1 MSYDY
6 SSESNS
12 LDLVNPY
19 VFQNRILF
27 ASGTALLL
35 TSLYIFFKAQ
45 QALQLSLIGK
55 SILFCLLGIGL
66 SCVAVSL
73 FAKAMQRLKFY
84 FGRDKP
90 SSLATDVPL
99 GTTGSSEQ
107 AIHLQSLLRQRAL
120 AYAEPQGAL
129 QSVLYHRFPKLLTAP
144 IWVQNFANQYFLNLC
159 TVLATFLSF
168 LIAWFFAK
176 EGVTETWVSLI
187 YFLASVFWLI
197 KPYSTVQRQS
207 LTMSHLIMLM
217 VAAIMLPILLGLLAT
232 MLPSLLGLTFH
243 TQIFVLLG
251 CATISSLLLL
261 CAALGQTTDTPIT
274 QVSNELLR
282 VSMSSPPATLFQEI
296 ERIQQMQWT
305 DNIPNRCYSRLEPST
320 PVTSLGG
327 SFAGDL
333 LQETQPMPIQGRNT
347 SDTHSIFADS
357 SRKFLGFS
365 DVFAVFLIGVSIL
378 FILIFVNG
386 FNTQHS
392 SQYISPD
399 KMLTPSISSNLK
411 NKVNIATNISENS
424 MPKSTAQSK
433 LLINWSMQNW
443 SLLTGAFMMISAAL
457 FCLKNAAYLWGRF
470 DFKSNLLWVT
480 VQGNYQTATLGT
492 GNNFSGQMHTENKFV
507 RVEDM
512 TVNIWRTCIE
522 SVCFGANSPRQV
534 TSMFA
539 TQKEAKDLVNDL
551 LTYINGQSILTVPQ
565 SDRDRYKMSTL
576 FQAEQIL
583 KTGKSVANSI
593 DAVNFHTDTLLQ
605 NDTTTPS
612 KTIHNILNTLN
623 ALEPTDIEHPNNSDA
638 LINLDTPVEIS
649 DIQIDEVVSPFKF
662 CSVCG
667 ARHLLS
673 AKFCSKCG
681 AVV

>member
-55 SILFCLLGIGL
+55 SIFFCLLGIGL

-99 GTTGSSEQ
+99 GMTGNSEQ

-144 IWVQNFANQYFLNLC
+144 IWVQNFANQYFLNVC

-187 YFLASVFWLI
+187 YFLVSVFWLI
-197 KPYSTVQRQS
+197 KPYSTVQKQS

-232 MLPSLLGLTFH
+232 RLPSLLGLTFH

-251 CATISSLLLL
+251 CTLISSLLLL

-320 PVTSLGG
+320 PITSLGG
-327 SFAGDL
+327 NFTGDL
-333 LQETQPMPIQGRNT
+333 LQETQPMPVQGRNT
-347 SDTHSIFADS
+347 SDTQSIFADS

-386 FNTQHS
+386 FANSFSFNNQYSSQHS
-392 SQYISPD
+392 TQYLNQYTSTE
-399 KMLTPSISSNLK
+399 KMSMTPPVLSNLK
-411 NKVNIATNISENS
+411 NKTTTNITDYQN
-424 MPKSTAQSK
+424 STAKNTTQPR
-433 LLINWSMQNW
+433 LLIDWTAQNW

-470 DFKSNLLWVT
+470 DFKSNILWVT

-551 LTYINGQSILTVPQ
+551 LAYINGQSILTAPQ

-576 FQAEQIL
+576 FQAEHIL
-583 KTGKSVANSI
+583 KTGKP
-593 DAVNFHTDTLLQ
+593 AVNPIDVVNCHTDTLLQ
-605 NDTTTPS
+605 NDTTVSP
-612 KTIHNILNTLN
+612 KTIHNTLNT
-623 ALEPTDIEHPNNSDA
+623 P
-638 LINLDTPVEIS
+638 LDDLDVSVMMPEL
-649 DIQIDEVVSPFKF
+649 QADEVVLQFKF

-667 ARHLLS
+667 TRHLLN

>member
-35 TSLYIFFKAQ
+35 TSLYIFFEAQ
-45 QALQLSLIGK
+45 QALKLSLIGK
-55 SILFCLLGIGL
+55 SILLCLLGIGL
-66 SCVAVSL
+66 SCVATSL

-99 GTTGSSEQ
+99 GMTGNSEQ
-107 AIHLQSLLRQRAL
+107 ALHLQSLLRQRAL
-120 AYAEPQGAL
+120 VYAEPQGVL
-129 QSVLYHRFPKLLTAP
+129 QSVLYHRFPRLLTAP
-144 IWVQNFANQYFLNLC
+144 ILIQDFANQYFLNLC
-159 TVLATFLSF
+159 TVLVIFLSF
-168 LIAWFFAK
+168 LTAWFFTK
-176 EGVTETWVSLI
+176 EGVTETWISLI
-187 YFLASVFWLI
+187 YFLVSIFWLI

-217 VAAIMLPILLGLLAT
+217 VAAIVLPILLGLLAT
-232 MLPSLLGLTFH
+232 MLPSLLGLMFH

-251 CATISSLLLL
+251 CTLISSLLLL
-261 CAALGQTTDTPIT
+261 CAALGQVTDTPIT

-282 VSMSSPPATLFQEI
+282 ISMSSPPATLFQEI

-327 SFAGDL
+327 SFTGDL

-347 SDTHSIFADS
+347 SDTQSIFADA

-365 DVFAVFLIGVSIL
+365 DVFAVFLMGVSIL

-386 FNTQHS
+386 FVNSFNNGLNNQGS
-392 SQYISPD
+392 SQYASTEKNLI
-399 KMLTPSISSNLK
+399 TPTVLFAS
-411 NKVNIATNISENS
+411 
-424 MPKSTAQSK
+424 KSTAQPK
-433 LLINWSMQNW
+433 LLIDWKLQNW

-492 GNNFSGQMHTENKFV
+492 GNSFSSQMHTENKFV

-522 SVCFGANSPRQV
+522 SVCFGVNSPRQM

-539 TQKEAKDLVNDL
+539 TQKEAKDLANDL
-551 LTYINGQSILTVPQ
+551 LTYINGQSILTAPQ

-576 FQAEQIL
+576 FQAERIL
-583 KTGKSVANSI
+583 KTGKPAANPI
-593 DAVNFHTDTLLQ
+593 DVINFHIDSLLK
-605 NDTTTPS
+605 NDTTDSS
-612 KTIHNILNTLN
+612 KTVHNTVNTTNTLKST
-623 ALEPTDIEHPNNSDA
+623 AIKYPKDIKYPDGLDVPVAMHEPQDD
-638 LINLDTPVEIS
+638 DTVL
-649 DIQIDEVVSPFKF
+649 QFKF

-667 ARHLLS
+667 TRHLLS

>member
-27 ASGTALLL
+27 ALGTALLL
-35 TSLYIFFKAQ
+35 TSLYVFFEAQ

-90 SSLATDVPL
+90 SSLAPDVPL
-99 GTTGSSEQ
+99 GMTGNSEQ
-107 AIHLQSLLRQRAL
+107 AVHLEALLRQRAL

-187 YFLASVFWLI
+187 YFLVSVFWLI
-197 KPYSTVQRQS
+197 KPYSTVQKQS

-251 CATISSLLLL
+251 CTLISSLLLL
-261 CAALGQTTDTPIT
+261 CAALGQTTDAPIT

-327 SFAGDL
+327 SFTGDL

-347 SDTHSIFADS
+347 SDTQSIFADS

-378 FILIFVNG
+378 FVLIFVNG
-386 FNTQHS
+386 FANNFNNQHS
-392 SQYISPD
+392 SQHLGQYT
-399 KMLTPSISSNLK
+399 LTEKNSMTPPVLSDSK
-411 NKVNIATNISENS
+411 NKTTTKINDSQNS
-424 MPKSTAQSK
+424 TVKSTAQPK
-433 LLINWSMQNW
+433 LLIDWRTQNW

-457 FCLKNAAYLWGRF
+457 FCLKNAAHLWGRF

-522 SVCFGANSPRQV
+522 SVCFGANSPRQM

-551 LTYINGQSILTVPQ
+551 LAYINGQSILTAPQ
-565 SDRDRYKMSTL
+565 SDRDRYKMATL
-576 FQAEQIL
+576 FQAEHIL
-583 KTGKSVANSI
+583 KTGKSAANPI
-593 DAVNFHTDTLLQ
+593 DVVNFHTDTLLK
-605 NDTTTPS
+605 NDTTVSS
-612 KTIHNILNTLN
+612 KTIHNTLN
-623 ALEPTDIEHPNNSDA
+623 ILPDDLDVPTAMPELQA
-638 LINLDTPVEIS
+638 
-649 DIQIDEVVSPFKF
+649 DEVVLQFKF

-667 ARHLLS
+667 TRHLLN

-681 AVV
+681 AVLNLL